1 LYKDPFWNAGE
12 YMPTVSESS
21 ISLNP
26 GLRIDILSEVGCG
39 TETEA
44 EVGVAIEGTATVPSH
59 VVSP

>member
-1 LYKDPFWNAGE
+1 
-12 YMPTVSESS
+12 MPTVSESS